1 MVNTNTGRLSAP
13 GPNDGHAEH
22 PGVHAPC
29 TAPLAGAHARALR
42 SLAPLARWGGLRP
55 PQTLPGHRAMKGA
68 AHEHSIPQASMLV
81 AYQHSGVHPPCTAP
95 QRRNTHAAAW
105 HITCD
110 HHGLGPMRALT
121 RPGHAWH
128 DAAPMQRGMDV
139 AGSAHS
145 RAAHVAPRNAT
156 GISANGAC
164 WSTGRPFARWKCT
177 VLPRPFPHSGRAS
190 EHAQSGRK

>member
-1 MVNTNTGRLSAP
+1 MHSTS
-13 GPNDGHAEH
+13 
-22 PGVHAPC
+22 
-29 TAPLAGAHARALR
+29 AGAHARALR
-42 SLAPLARWGGLRP
+42 SLAPLARSSSAP
-55 PQTLPGHRAMKGA
+55 TFHPA
-68 AHEHSIPQASMLV
+68 SIHAYSALKLV
-81 AYQHSGVHPPCTAP
+81 AYQHSGVHAPCTAP

-156 GISANGAC
+156 GISANGAR